1 MLFSLGPH
9 LPDQSSHLP
18 WNPLNAAPPT
28 GHHMKVKISIKPF
41 FWDLIILVKAQLR
54 HGRVAGSH
62 GSDFGATQDGGDINL
77 RFLPCSSHLCGS
89 SWPSLAVSL
98 AFFVFS
104 LLPSSIHYCPHKWL
118 LSEISYYDTLSLHSM
133 SICFWTSVIK
143 SRVLQSETIHHP
155 SINPSIQ
162 LATLSFCRRSERS
175 QNNPS
180 KRHVPLA
187 VLYHKSVL
195 GKIIEL

>member
-1 MLFSLGPH
+1 
-9 LPDQSSHLP
+9 
-18 WNPLNAAPPT
+18 
-28 GHHMKVKISIKPF
+28 MKVKISIKPF
-41 FWDLIILVKAQLR
+41 FLGISLFLSRLSCDTDGWQNLMAATSRPLKM
-54 HGRVAGSH
+54 VAIS
-62 GSDFGATQDGGDINL
+62 TW
-77 RFLPCSSHLCGS
+77 GS
-89 SWPSLAVSL
+89 SLVLLTSVVPPDLHWLSL

-143 SRVLQSETIHHP
+143 SRVLHSETIHHP

-162 LATLSFCRRSERS
+162 LATLSFCRRSQRS